1 MIQSISKLA
10 KFGIFQN
17 YKPAPG
23 LLPFNKYN
31 LFYGWNGSGKSTLAK
46 LFFSINDKAV
56 HKDFDTCEFVLTV
69 KDHVEITQKNIGE
82 NTINIHVFNKD
93 FIERNVNFEQSKANS
108 IIILSEEKKE
118 DMDNYRKLIS
128 ENENKKEAHKK
139 ADALNSKT
147 QEDLKKSL
155 SKWASN
161 IKKSF
166 ELIETNNNYYLNY
179 DRTKLVKFIK
189 DNKDLI
195 SKESILLAD
204 TVKDLKNAIKPTQKD
219 DISKENISELTIPS
233 VLSQFESVEKVIAK
247 SIFSN
252 QIERLITNPDINL
265 WVQEGLMIH
274 KEHQCEFCEFCG
286 QKLPPGTISKLNEH
300 FSEEY
305 TQLVEDLGKAK
316 VDYEHLEIVVLV
328 KCPETIELYDEY
340 HPEYITTKTQFELIQ
355 KECGT
360 LIKAAIEKVNMK
372 LENPFG
378 IITYKFSDVNS
389 TFEKLNKSL
398 SSLIAIL
405 DKHNLKNQ
413 QFDEEV
419 KKGQQ
424 KLELHFV
431 SDILITEKYADVEK
445 LIEDQRVDL
454 DKLTD
459 DLTKLN
465 LDIKAL
471 EAVLINEAVGA
482 QNFNDSLF
490 KFIGRKDISIEFD
503 SVLKGYKLK
512 RSGKSTPATNLSEGE
527 KTAIAFIYFI
537 SKLKENGNKL
547 ENSIILVDDP
557 ISSFDSN
564 HLFHSYSYLKKEC
577 EQALQLFVFTHNF
590 QYFKLIRDW
599 LIKKNKREKKADN
612 TVVEKI
618 KSHFYSIDCTTEE
631 NRTSSINNAN
641 STLLEFN
648 SEYHYIFYKLH
659 TLRSLTSLDLEK
671 AFLIANLSRKLL
683 EAFLTFKFPKGRND
697 FNQLLEAGCTDAE
710 IREKVY
716 RFINK
721 YSHNQQIEFH
731 ETPIDNLLGE
741 GDNIIHDV
749 LEIVKKLDK
758 AHYDEMEEVC
768 SLNLVA

>member
-1 MIQSISKLA
+1 MIQSIAKLT

-17 YKPAPG
+17 YKPTPG
-23 LLPFNKYN
+23 LLPFNKNN

-46 LFFSINDKAV
+46 LFYSVNDKAV
-56 HKDFDTCEFVLTV
+56 HKDFDTCEFLVTI
-69 KDHVEITQKNIGE
+69 KDHVDVTQKNIGE
-82 NTINIHVFNKD
+82 NAVNIHVFNKD

-118 DMDNYRKLIS
+118 DMDNYKKLIS
-128 ENENKKEAHKK
+128 ENETKKDAHKK
-139 ADALNSKT
+139 ADGINNKA
-147 QEDLKKSL
+147 EDDLKKSL
-155 SKWASN
+155 SKWASS

-179 DRTKLVKFIK
+179 DRTKLTKFIK
-189 DNKDLI
+189 DNKAAI
-195 SKESILLAD
+195 SKDSVLLPD
-204 TVKDLKNAIKPTQKD
+204 IVKDLKNAIKPTQKE
-219 DISKENISELTIPS
+219 DIYKENIIELS
-233 VLSQFESVEKVIAK
+233 LNNVLAEFDSIENLVAK

-252 QIERLITNPDINL
+252 QISRLIANPDINL
-265 WVQEGLMIH
+265 WVQEGLSIH
-274 KEHQCEFCEFCG
+274 NEYKSANCEFCN
-286 QKLPPGTISKLNEH
+286 QKLPVGTISKLNEH
-300 FSEEY
+300 FSVEY
-305 TQLVEDLGKAK
+305 TKLIDDLAKAK
-316 VDYEHLEIVVLV
+316 VNYEHLAIMVHV

-340 HPEYITTKTQFELIQ
+340 HPEYILAKAQFELDQ
-355 KECGT
+355 RECGK
-360 LIKAAIEKVNMK
+360 LIVEAVEKIELK
-372 LENPFG
+372 LEKPFG
-378 IITYKFSDVNS
+378 IIAHKFSNVNA
-389 TFEKLNKSL
+389 TFENFNKSL
-398 SSLIAIL
+398 KGLLSII

-431 SDILITEKYADVEK
+431 SDILLTEKYADTEK
-445 LIEDQRVDL
+445 LIEDQRVELVVQAEALVQL
-454 DKLTD
+454 DA
-459 DLTKLN
+459 N
-465 LDIKAL
+465 IKAI
-471 EAVLINEAVGA
+471 EAILINEAVGA
-482 QNFNDSLF
+482 HSFNESLF

-503 SVLKGYKLK
+503 SALKGYKLK
-512 RSGKSTPATNLSEGE
+512 RGGKASPATNLSEGE

-537 SKLKENGNKL
+537 SKLKENGNKI

-599 LIKKNKREKKADN
+599 LIKKNKKD
-612 TVVEKI
+612 KI

-659 TLRSLTSLDLEK
+659 ALKSLISLDLEK

-683 EAFLTFKFPKGRND
+683 EAFLSFKFPKGRND
-697 FNQLLEAGCTDAE
+697 FNQLLEAGCSDAE
-710 IREKVY
+710 VREKVY

-741 GDNIIHDV
+741 GDNIIHHV
-749 LEIVKKLDK
+749 LEIVEKLDK

-768 SLNLVA
+768 KSNLVA